1 MNPVVVPFYVPL
13 FDNKYLDL
21 TTTTQWYVVLMV
33 WIPVTIYFMYL
44 GMATQFTKNQAI
56 DTYVK
61 LDSPSFSYVAI
72 ALIIAFGLLVWS
84 LLEYTLHRFLFHMEK
99 WMPDRAIF
107 RYLGFI
113 IHGVHHALPA
123 DRYDHIQIK

>member
-44 GMATQFTKNQAI
+44 GMAT
-56 DTYVK
+56 
-61 LDSPSFSYVAI
+61 
-72 ALIIAFGLLVWS
+72 
-84 LLEYTLHRFLFHMEK
+84 
-99 WMPDRAIF
+99 
-107 RYLGFI
+107 
-113 IHGVHHALPA
+113 
-123 DRYDHIQIK
+123 